1 MSFRPKAIYMFQQE
15 ISQLKL
21 PQLKA
26 GEKRWVG
33 NLQGSSAALL
43 FKEIATQSKQLFIIV
58 ARNNQ
63 HLGQLESELE
73 FYGIKPTIFPDW
85 EILPYDR
92 LSPHQDIVS
101 ERLSILS
108 NMPQQGVLLLSA
120 STLAQRV
127 APTSWILGEHFD
139 IKVGQKFE
147 LEQQKLRL
155 IQAGYHLVD
164 TVYDH
169 GEFAVRGSIMD
180 IYASGQSAPI
190 RIDLFDD
197 EIESLKFFDPET
209 QRTTQTLQQF
219 SVLPAK
225 EFPLKEGRAMFRDR
239 YAESFPQANP
249 KKNPIYQDVLEGI
262 SSPGLEFYFPLFFS
276 KQAMDTQSTLMAY
289 LPKNGIVITDKHLD
303 EGLTHFWKDVVR
315 RYEDRRHNVDHPIL
329 PPEDIF
335 LQPNQVL
342 EQLNQFARI
351 IASAEEFV
359 EKTGVINFNTET
371 PPRLPVDPKQEKP
384 FSAVKKYIDAANH
397 PVLLVAESAGRRE
410 TLKDALRPALGDIPN
425 VENYAQFRSSLHA
438 IAITSAP
445 LDRGLVIPDQL
456 TVISENQLYEHR
468 VVQRRRKRQQ
478 EVSEEFLIRSLTELS
493 IGAPVVHIDYGV
505 GRYAGL
511 VTLSIDDQEHEFL
524 QLDYAD
530 AAKVYVPVT
539 NLHLISRYSG
549 GDPDLAP
556 LHKLGT
562 DAWNKAKRKA
572 LEQIHDVA
580 AELLHIQ
587 ARRHAKPGFS
597 FELEQSPYMQF
608 SSGFAYEETLD
619 QANAIEAT
627 LHDMQ
632 LAKPMDRLVCG
643 DVGFGKTE
651 VAMRA
656 AFLAVQNNKQVAV
669 LVPTTLLAQ
678 QHYESFRDRFADWP
692 IRIEVLSR
700 FGSSKSHSKTIEDL
714 AEGKVDIV
722 IGTHK
727 ILQESIQF
735 KNLGLM
741 IVDEE
746 HRFGVR
752 DKERIKAMRADVDM
766 LTLTA
771 TPIPRTLNMAFSGMR
786 DLSIIATPPARRLAV
801 KTFVQ
806 EQTNESIK
814 EAILRELLR
823 GGQVYFL
830 HNEVDS
836 IERAAENIREL
847 VPEARVAV
855 AHGQMREREL
865 EQVMQQFY
873 HKEYN
878 VLVCSTII
886 ETGID
891 VPNANTILIERA
903 DKLGLAQLHQLRGRV
918 GRSHHQAY
926 AYLLVPSLKGLK
938 GDAEKRLDAI
948 QRASNLGAGFMLAT
962 EDLEIR
968 GAGELLGEQQ
978 SGSMQAIGYSLYME
992 MLEKATKAIQKGKTP
1007 NFDAPLSLIAEI
1019 NLHMP
1024 ALIPDE
1030 YLGDVHQRL
1039 LFYKRISNTDT
1050 QEKLD
1055 NIRMELID
1063 RFGVP
1068 PQPVKQL
1075 FAVHQI
1081 RLKAEQLGITKVDI
1095 SSHGGHIEFSPD
1107 TPVQA
1112 ISIIQMMQK
1121 HPTFFRM
1128 DGGQR
1133 LKVMVMLEDYQK
1145 RIQFIVDLLDNLLKE
1160 IR

>member
-1 MSFRPKAIYMFQQE
+1 MFQQE
-15 ISQLKL
+15 ISQLNL

-26 GEKRWVG
+26 GEKRWLG
-33 NLQGSSAALL
+33 NLQGSSTALL
-43 FKEIATQSKQLFIIV
+43 LKEIVQQQSRLFIVI

-73 FYGIKPTIFPDW
+73 FYGVKPTIFPDW

-101 ERLSILS
+101 ERLAILS
-108 NMPQQGVLLLSA
+108 NMPKTGVLLLSA

-139 IKVGQKFE
+139 IHVGQKFD
-147 LEQQKLRL
+147 LEQQKKKL

-164 TVYDH
+164 TVYDP

-180 IYASGQSAPI
+180 IYASGQEAPI

-197 EIESLKFFDPET
+197 EIESLKFFDAET
-209 QRTTQTLQQF
+209 QRTTQSLQQF
-219 SVLPAK
+219 TVLPAQ
-225 EFPLKEGRAMFRDR
+225 EFPLKEGRATFRDR
-239 YAESFPQANP
+239 YAEFFPTANP
-249 KKNPIYQDVLEGI
+249 KKNPIYQDVMDGI
-262 SSPGLEFYFPLFFS
+262 VSPGIEFYLPLFFS
-276 KQAMDTQSTLMAY
+276 AEAMQGQSSLISY
-289 LPKNGIVITDKHLD
+289 LPKNGIVITDKAL
-303 EGLTHFWKDVVR
+303 EESLSQFWQDVVR
-315 RYEDRRHNVDHPIL
+315 RYEDRRHNVDQPIM
-329 PPEDIF
+329 PPESLF
-335 LQPNQVL
+335 FQTNQVL

-351 IASAEEFV
+351 IAAQTPFDQ
-359 EKTGVINFNTET
+359 KAGVLNLDTQL
-371 PPRLPVDPKQEKP
+371 PPRLPVDPKREKP
-384 FSAVKKYIDAANH
+384 FHEVKKYIDQANH

-410 TLKDALRPALGDIPN
+410 SLKDALRPSLGDIPT
-425 VENYAQFRSSLHA
+425 VENFDSFIKSLYA
-438 IAITSAP
+438 IAITNAP
-445 LDRGLVIPDQL
+445 LERGLVL
-456 TVISENQLYEHR
+456 TDRISVISENQLYEHR

-478 EVSEEFLIRSLTELS
+478 EVSEEFLIRSLTELTM
-493 IGAPVVHIDYGV
+493 GAPVVHIDYGV

-511 VTLSIDDQEHEFL
+511 VTLSIDDQDHEFL

-587 ARRHAKPGFS
+587 ARRSSKPGIS
-597 FELEQSPYMQF
+597 FEVDQSLYMQF
-608 SSGFAYEETLD
+608 ASGFAYEETLD

-632 LAKPMDRLVCG
+632 QAKPMDRLVCG

-656 AFLAVQNNKQVAV
+656 AFVAVQNNRQVAI

-678 QHYESFRDRFADWP
+678 QHYDSFKDRFADWP
-692 IRIEVLSR
+692 VRIEVLSR
-700 FGSSKSHSKTIEDL
+700 FGSSKAHTKTIDDL
-714 AEGKVDIV
+714 IEGKVDIV

-727 ILQESIQF
+727 ILQENVQF

-806 EQTNESIK
+806 EHTDDTIK

-830 HNEVDS
+830 HNEVDT
-836 IERAAENIREL
+836 IDRAAEHIRKL
-847 VPEARVAV
+847 VPEARVIV

-926 AYLLVPSLKGLK
+926 AYLMVPSLKALK

-948 QRASNLGAGFMLAT
+948 QRASTLGAGFMLAT

-1007 NFDAPLSLIAEI
+1007 NFDAPLSLTAEI
-1019 NLHMP
+1019 TLHMP

-1063 RFGVP
+1063 RFGIP

-1081 RLKAEQLGITKVDI
+1081 RLKAEQLGITKIDI
-1095 SSHGGHIEFSPD
+1095 SSQGGHIEFAPD

-1112 ISIIQMMQK
+1112 MTIIQMMQK
-1121 HPTFFRM
+1121 HPTYFRM

-1145 RIQFIVDLLDNLLKE
+1145 RIQFIQDLLDSLLKE
-1160 IR
+1160 LH

>member
-1 MSFRPKAIYMFQQE
+1 MFQQE
-15 ISQLKL
+15 ISQLHL
-21 PQLKA
+21 QQLKA

-43 FKEIATQSKQLFIIV
+43 FKEIATQSKQLFILV
-58 ARNNQ
+58 AKNNQ

-108 NMPQQGVLLLSA
+108 NMPKQGVLLLSA

-127 APTSWILGEHFD
+127 APASWILGEHFD
-139 IKVGQKFE
+139 IQVGQKFE

-225 EFPLKEGRAMFRDR
+225 EFPLKEGRATFRER
-239 YAESFPQANP
+239 YAEKFPTANP
-249 KKNPIYQDVLEGI
+249 KKNPIYQDALEGI
-262 SSPGLEFYFPLFFS
+262 ASPGLEFYFPLFFS
-276 KQAMDTQSTLMAY
+276 KEAMQTQSTLMAY
-289 LPKNGIVITDKHLD
+289 LPKNGIVITDKQLE
-303 EGLTHFWKDVVR
+303 EGLTSFWKDVLH
-315 RYEDRRHNVDHPIL
+315 RYEDRRHNVEQPIL
-329 PPEDIF
+329 SPEDIF

-351 IASAEEFV
+351 IASTETFAE
-359 EKTGVINFNTET
+359 KSGVINFNTEI

-384 FSAVKKYIDAANH
+384 FSAVKKYINAANH

-425 VENYAQFRSSLHA
+425 VENYAQFTSSLHA

-456 TVISENQLYEHR
+456 TIISENQLYEHR

-493 IGAPVVHIDYGV
+493 IGAPVVHIDHGV

-562 DAWNKAKRKA
+562 DAWSKAKRKA

-587 ARRHAKPGFS
+587 ARRQSKPGFS

-608 SSGFAYEETLD
+608 ASGFAYEETLD

-656 AFLAVQNNKQVAV
+656 AFVAVQNNKQVAV

-678 QHYESFRDRFADWP
+678 QHYESFKDRFADWP

-700 FGSSKSHSKTIEDL
+700 FGSGKSHSKTIEDL
-714 AEGKVDIV
+714 ADGKVDIV

-727 ILQESIQF
+727 ILQQNIQF

-801 KTFVQ
+801 KTFLQ
-806 EQTNESIK
+806 EQTSESIK

-830 HNEVDS
+830 HNEVDT
-836 IERAAENIREL
+836 IERTAENIREL

-926 AYLLVPSLKGLK
+926 AYLLVPSIKGLK

-1081 RLKAEQLGITKVDI
+1081 RLKAEQLGITKIDI
-1095 SSHGGHIEFSPD
+1095 SANGGHIEFSPE

-1145 RIQFIVDLLDNLLKE
+1145 RIQFIIDLLDSLLKE
-1160 IR
+1160 IH

>member
-1 MSFRPKAIYMFQQE
+1 MFQQE
-15 ISQLKL
+15 ISQLNL
-21 PQLKA
+21 QQLKA

-33 NLQGSSAALL
+33 SLLGSSAALL
-43 FKEIATQSKQLFIIV
+43 FKEIAVQHSSLLVVV

-63 HLGQLESELE
+63 HVAQLESELE

-101 ERLSILS
+101 ERLAILS
-108 NMPQQGVLLLSA
+108 NMPQKGVLLLSA

-127 APTSWILGEHFD
+127 APYSWVLGEHFD
-139 IKVGQKFE
+139 IHVGQKFD

-155 IQAGYHLVD
+155 VQAGYHLVD

-180 IYASGQSAPI
+180 IFASGQEAPI

-197 EIESLKFFDPET
+197 EIDTLKFFDPET
-209 QRTTQTLQQF
+209 QRTTTTLKSF
-219 SVLPAK
+219 TVLPAK
-225 EFPLKEGRAMFRDR
+225 EFPLKEARSIFRDR
-239 YAESFPQANP
+239 YSELFPTANP

-262 SSPGLEFYFPLFFS
+262 ASPGIEFYLPLFFDKS
-276 KQAMDTQSTLMAY
+276 QMEAQSTLATY
-289 LPKNGIVITDKHLD
+289 FPKNCIVITTNDVD
-303 EGLTHFWKDVVR
+303 TDLTNFWKEVFR
-315 RYEDRRHNVDHPIL
+315 RYEDRRHNADQPIL
-329 PPEDIF
+329 PPEELFIA
-335 LQPNQVL
+335 PNHL
-342 EQLNQFARI
+342 LNALNQFPRMLV
-351 IASAEEFV
+351 SAEAV
-359 EKTGVINFNTET
+359 EEKAGALNFKVE
-371 PPRLPVDPKQEKP
+371 PPPKLAVDPKKEKP
-384 FSAVKKYIDAANH
+384 FAVVKKYIDEANH

-410 TLKDALRPALGDIPN
+410 SLRDGLRASLGDIPG
-425 VENYAQFRSSLHA
+425 VDSFEQFQTSQFA
-438 IAITSAP
+438 IAITNAP
-445 LDRGLVIPDQL
+445 LDRGLLLTDQL
-456 TVISENQLYEHR
+456 SVISENQLYEHR

-493 IGAPVVHIDYGV
+493 IDAPVVHIDHGV

-511 VTLSIDDQEHEFL
+511 VTLAIEGQDYEFL
-524 QLDYAD
+524 QLNYAEG
-530 AAKVYVPVT
+530 AKVYVPVT

-556 LHKLGT
+556 LHKIGS
-562 DAWNKAKRKA
+562 DAWSKAKRKA

-587 ARRHAKPGFS
+587 ARRQSKPGFG
-597 FELEQSPYMQF
+597 FELDQSLYMQF
-608 SSGFAYEETLD
+608 ASGFAYEETLD

-632 LAKPMDRLVCG
+632 QARPMDRLVCG

-656 AFLAVQNNKQVAV
+656 AFVAVQNGKQVAV

-678 QHYESFRDRFADWP
+678 QHYESFKDRFADWP
-692 IRIEVLSR
+692 VRIEVLSR
-700 FGSSKSHSKTIEDL
+700 FGSNKTHTKNIEDL
-714 AEGKVDIV
+714 IAGKVDIV
-722 IGTHK
+722 VGTHK
-727 ILQESIQF
+727 LLQENVQF
-735 KNLGLM
+735 KDLGLM
-741 IVDEE
+741 VVDEE

-752 DKERIKAMRADVDM
+752 DKERIKALRADVDM

-806 EQTNESIK
+806 EHTEASIK

-830 HNEVDS
+830 HNEVDT
-836 IERAAENIREL
+836 IERAAENLRVL

-873 HKEYN
+873 HKEFN

-926 AYLLVPSLKGLK
+926 AYLLVPSLKHLK

-948 QRASNLGAGFMLAT
+948 QRASTLGAGFMLAT

-992 MLEKATKAIQKGKTP
+992 MLEKATKAIQQGKTP
-1007 NFDAPLSLIAEI
+1007 NFDAPLSLTAEI
-1019 NLHMP
+1019 NLHIP

-1039 LFYKRISNTDT
+1039 LFYKRISNTAT

-1068 PQPVKQL
+1068 PQSVKHL
-1075 FAVHQI
+1075 FSVHQI
-1081 RLKAEQLGITKVDI
+1081 RLKAEHLGITKIDI
-1095 SSHGGHIEFSPD
+1095 NTQGGNIEFSPD

-1112 ISIIQMMQK
+1112 ISIIQLMQK
-1121 HPTFFRM
+1121 HPTYYRM
-1128 DGGQR
+1128 EGGQR
-1133 LKVMVMLEDYQK
+1133 LKVMVQLEEHEK
-1145 RIQFIVDLLDNLLKE
+1145 RIQFINDLLAKLLTE
-1160 IR
+1160 IHV

>member
-1 MSFRPKAIYMFQQE
+1 MFQQE
-15 ISQLKL
+15 ISQLNL
-21 PQLKA
+21 QQFKA

-43 FKEIATQSKQLFIIV
+43 FKEIATQSKQLFIVV

-108 NMPQQGVLLLSA
+108 NMPKQGVLLVSA
-120 STLAQRV
+120 STLVQRV
-127 APTSWILGEHFD
+127 APTSWLLGEHFD
-139 IKVGQKFE
+139 IQVGQKFE

-155 IQAGYHLVD
+155 VQAGYHLVD

-169 GEFAVRGSIMD
+169 GEFAMRGSIMD

-209 QRTTQTLQQF
+209 QRTTQNLPQF

-225 EFPLKEGRAMFRDR
+225 EFPLKEGRATFRDR
-239 YAESFPQANP
+239 YAESFPHANP
-249 KKNPIYQDVLEGI
+249 KKNPLYQDVLEGI
-262 SSPGLEFYFPLFFS
+262 ASPGLEFYFPLFFS
-276 KQAMDTQSTLMAY
+276 KEAMQTQSTLMAY

-303 EGLTHFWKDVVR
+303 EGLSNFWNDVLR

-329 PPEDIF
+329 PPEDLF
-335 LQPNQVL
+335 LMPNQVL
-342 EQLNQFARI
+342 EQLNHFARI
-351 IASAEEFV
+351 IASSEEFV
-359 EKTGVINFNTET
+359 EKAGVINLNTEA
-371 PPRLPVDPKQEKP
+371 PPRLPVEPKQEKP
-384 FSAVKKYIDAANH
+384 FSAVKKYIEAANH

-425 VENYAQFRSSLHA
+425 IENFAEFRKSLYV

-445 LDRGLVIPDQL
+445 LDRGLVIPGHL
-456 TVISENQLYEHR
+456 SVISETQLYEHR

-511 VTLSIDDQEHEFL
+511 ITLNIDDQEHEFL

-587 ARRHAKPGFS
+587 ARRQSKPGFS

-608 SSGFAYEETLD
+608 ASGFAYEETLD

-632 LAKPMDRLVCG
+632 MAKPMDRLVCG

-656 AFLAVQNNKQVAV
+656 AFVAVQNNKQVAV

-678 QHYESFRDRFADWP
+678 QHYESFKDRFADWP
-692 IRIEVLSR
+692 VRIEVLSR
-700 FGSSKSHSKTIEDL
+700 FGSSKSHTKTIEDL

-727 ILQESIQF
+727 ILQENVQF

-806 EQTNESIK
+806 EQTGESIK

-830 HNEVDS
+830 HNEVDT
-836 IERAAENIREL
+836 IERTAENIREL

-926 AYLLVPSLKGLK
+926 AYLLVPSIKGLK

-1081 RLKAEQLGITKVDI
+1081 RLKAEQLGITKIDI
-1095 SSHGGHIEFSPD
+1095 GSHGGHIEFSPE

-1133 LKVMVMLEDYQK
+1133 LKIMVMLEDYQK
-1145 RIQFIVDLLDNLLKE
+1145 RIQFIVDLMDSLLKD
-1160 IR
+1160 IH

>member
-1 MSFRPKAIYMFQQE
+1 MFQQE
-15 ISQLKL
+15 IAQLNLSK
-21 PQLKA
+21 LKA
-26 GEKRWVG
+26 GDKRWIG
-33 NLQGSSAALL
+33 QLQGSAAALL
-43 FKEIATQSKQLFIIV
+43 FKEISKQHQQLFILV
-58 ARNNQ
+58 ARNSQ
-63 HLGQLESELE
+63 HLAQLESELE
-73 FYGIKPTIFPDW
+73 FYGLKPTIFPDW

-101 ERLSILS
+101 ERLAILS
-108 NMPQQGVLLLSA
+108 NMPQQGVLLVSA

-127 APTSWILGEHFD
+127 APTSWVLGEHFD
-139 IKVGQKFE
+139 IQVGQKFDIE
-147 LEQQKLRL
+147 KQKLRL
-155 IQAGYHLVD
+155 IQAGYHLDD

-180 IYASGQSAPI
+180 IFASGQNSPI

-209 QRTTQTLQQF
+209 QRTTQNLEKF

-225 EFPLKEGRAMFRDR
+225 EFPLKEARSLFRDR
-239 YAESFPQANP
+239 YAESFPTANP

-262 SSPGLEFYFPLFFS
+262 ASPGIEFYLPLFFDKS
-276 KQAMDTQSTLMAY
+276 LMQGQSTLMAY
-289 LPKNGIVITDKHLD
+289 LPQNGIVITDNGLD
-303 EGLTHFWKDVVR
+303 DGISSFWKEVLR

-329 PPEDIF
+329 PPEELF
-335 LQPNQVL
+335 LSPNVVL
-342 EQLNQFARI
+342 EQLNKFARV
-351 IASAEEFV
+351 IASTEAVEERA
-359 EKTGVINFNTET
+359 GAINLDTEA
-371 PPRLPVDPKQEKP
+371 PPRLAVDPKQEKP
-384 FSAVKKYIDAANH
+384 FAAVKQYLDAVNH

-410 TLKDALRPALGDIPN
+410 TLKDALRPFLGDIPS
-425 VENYAQFRSSLHA
+425 VESFADFQQSLQA

-445 LDRGLVIPDQL
+445 LDRGLVVRGQL
-456 TVISENQLYEHR
+456 SVISENQLYEHR

-478 EVSEEFLIRSLTELS
+478 EVSEEFLIKSLTELS

-587 ARRHAKPGFS
+587 ARRQSKPGIS
-597 FELEQSPYMQF
+597 FELDQSLYMQF
-608 SSGFAYEETLD
+608 ASGFAYEETLD

-678 QHYESFRDRFADWP
+678 QHYESFKDRFADWP

-700 FGSSKSHSKTIEDL
+700 FGSSKTHLKIIEDL

-722 IGTHK
+722 VGTHK
-727 ILQESIQF
+727 ILQENVQF

-806 EQTNESIK
+806 EHTSESVK

-830 HNEVDS
+830 HNEVET
-836 IERAAENIREL
+836 IERAAESIREL

-926 AYLLVPSLKGLK
+926 AYLLVPSIKGLK

-948 QRASNLGAGFMLAT
+948 QRAATLGAGFMLAT

-1007 NFDAPLSLIAEI
+1007 NFDAPLSLTAEI

-1024 ALIPDE
+1024 ALIPDD

-1039 LFYKRISNTDT
+1039 LFYKRISNTDQ

-1063 RFGVP
+1063 RFGIP

-1075 FAVHQI
+1075 FAVHQL
-1081 RLKAEQLGITKVDI
+1081 RLKAEHLGITKIDI
-1095 SSHGGHIEFSPD
+1095 NTNGGYIEFSQD

-1112 ISIIQMMQK
+1112 MTIISMMQK

-1128 DGGQR
+1128 EGGQR
-1133 LKVMVMLEDYQK
+1133 LKVMVMLEDFQK
-1145 RIQFIVDLLDNLLKE
+1145 RIQFINELLESLLKE
-1160 IR
+1160 LN

>member
-1 MSFRPKAIYMFQQE
+1 M
-15 ISQLKL
+15 
-21 PQLKA
+21 
-26 GEKRWVG
+26 
-33 NLQGSSAALL
+33 
-43 FKEIATQSKQLFIIV
+43 
-58 ARNNQ
+58 
-63 HLGQLESELE
+63 
-73 FYGIKPTIFPDW
+73 
-85 EILPYDR
+85 
-92 LSPHQDIVS
+92 
-101 ERLSILS
+101 
-108 NMPQQGVLLLSA
+108 
-120 STLAQRV
+120 
-127 APTSWILGEHFD
+127 
-139 IKVGQKFE
+139 
-147 LEQQKLRL
+147 
-155 IQAGYHLVD
+155 
-164 TVYDH
+164 
-169 GEFAVRGSIMD
+169 
-180 IYASGQSAPI
+180 
-190 RIDLFDD
+190 
-197 EIESLKFFDPET
+197 
-209 QRTTQTLQQF
+209 
-219 SVLPAK
+219 
-225 EFPLKEGRAMFRDR
+225 
-239 YAESFPQANP
+239 
-249 KKNPIYQDVLEGI
+249 
-262 SSPGLEFYFPLFFS
+262 
-276 KQAMDTQSTLMAY
+276 
-289 LPKNGIVITDKHLD
+289 
-303 EGLTHFWKDVVR
+303 R
-315 RYEDRRHNVDHPIL
+315 RYEDRRHNIDQPIL
-329 PPEDIF
+329 APEELFIS
-335 LQPNQVL
+335 PNNL
-342 EQLNQFARI
+342 LSALNQFPRMLV
-351 IASAEEFV
+351 SAETIE
-359 EKTGVINFNTET
+359 EKAGALNLKTEQ
-371 PPRLPVDPKQEKP
+371 PPKLPVDPKKEKP
-384 FSAVKKYIDAANH
+384 FAAVKKYIDEANH

-410 TLKDALRPALGDIPN
+410 SLKDALRSSLGEIPN
-425 VENYAQFRSSLHA
+425 VENFEQFKTSQFA
-438 IAITSAP
+438 IAITNAP
-445 LDRGLVIPDQL
+445 LDRGLLITDQL

-493 IGAPVVHIDYGV
+493 IGAPVVHIDHGV

-511 VTLSIDDQEHEFL
+511 ITLAIEGQDYEFL
-524 QLDYAD
+524 QLDYAED
-530 AAKVYVPVT
+530 AKVYVPVT

-556 LHKLGT
+556 LHKIGT
-562 DAWNKAKRKA
+562 DAWSKAKRKA

-587 ARRHAKPGFS
+587 ARRQSKPGFA
-597 FELEQSPYMQF
+597 FELDQSLYMQF
-608 SSGFAYEETLD
+608 ASGFAYEETLD

-627 LHDMQ
+627 LYDMQ
-632 LAKPMDRLVCG
+632 QAKPMDRLVCG

-656 AFLAVQNNKQVAV
+656 AFVAVQNGKQVAV

-678 QHYESFRDRFADWP
+678 QHYESFKDRFADWP
-692 IRIEVLSR
+692 VRIEVLSR
-700 FGSSKSHSKTIEDL
+700 FGSNKTHLKNIEDL
-714 AEGKVDIV
+714 ADGKVDIV
-722 IGTHK
+722 VGTHK
-727 ILQESIQF
+727 LLQENVQF
-735 KNLGLM
+735 KDLGLM
-741 IVDEE
+741 VVDEE

-752 DKERIKAMRADVDM
+752 DKERIKALRADVDM

-806 EQTNESIK
+806 EHTDASIK

-830 HNEVDS
+830 HNEVDT
-836 IERAAENIREL
+836 IERAAENIRML

-926 AYLLVPSLKGLK
+926 AYLLVPSIKHLK

-948 QRASNLGAGFMLAT
+948 QRASTLGAGFMLAT

-992 MLEKATKAIQKGKTP
+992 MLEKATKAIQQGKTP
-1007 NFDAPLSLIAEI
+1007 NFDAPLSLTAEI
-1019 NLHMP
+1019 NLHIP
-1024 ALIPDE
+1024 ALIPDD

-1068 PQPVKQL
+1068 PQSVKHL
-1075 FAVHQI
+1075 FSVHQI
-1081 RLKAEQLGITKVDI
+1081 RLKAEHLGITKIDI
-1095 SSHGGHIEFSPD
+1095 NTQGGNIEFSPD

-1112 ISIIQMMQK
+1112 ISIIQLMQK
-1121 HPTFFRM
+1121 NPTYYRM
-1128 DGGQR
+1128 EGGQR
-1133 LKVMVMLEDYQK
+1133 LKVMVQLEDYEK
-1145 RIQFIVDLLDNLLKE
+1145 RIQFINDLLQKLMSELHA
-1160 IR
+1160 

>member
-1 MSFRPKAIYMFQQE
+1 MFQQE
-15 ISQLKL
+15 ISQLNL

-26 GEKRWVG
+26 GEKRWLG
-33 NLQGSSAALL
+33 NLQGSSTALL
-43 FKEIATQSKQLFIIV
+43 LKEIVQQQSRLFIVI

-73 FYGIKPTIFPDW
+73 FYGVKPTIFPDW

-101 ERLSILS
+101 ERLAILS
-108 NMPQQGVLLLSA
+108 NMPKTGVLLLSA

-139 IKVGQKFE
+139 IHVGQKFD
-147 LEQQKLRL
+147 LEQQKKKL

-164 TVYDH
+164 TVYDP

-180 IYASGQSAPI
+180 IYASGQEAPI

-197 EIESLKFFDPET
+197 EIESLKFFDAET
-209 QRTTQTLQQF
+209 QRTTQSLQQF
-219 SVLPAK
+219 TVLPAQ
-225 EFPLKEGRAMFRDR
+225 EFPLKEGRATFRDR
-239 YAESFPQANP
+239 YAEFFPTANP
-249 KKNPIYQDVLEGI
+249 KKNPIYQDVMDGI
-262 SSPGLEFYFPLFFS
+262 VSPGIEFYLPLFFS
-276 KQAMDTQSTLMAY
+276 AEAMQGQSSLISY
-289 LPKNGIVITDKHLD
+289 LPKNGIVITDKALD
-303 EGLTHFWKDVVR
+303 ESLSQFWQDVVR
-315 RYEDRRHNVDHPIL
+315 RYEDRRHNVDQPIM
-329 PPEDIF
+329 PPESLF
-335 LQPNQVL
+335 FQTNQVL

-351 IASAEEFV
+351 IAAQTSFDQKA
-359 EKTGVINFNTET
+359 GVLNLDTQL
-371 PPRLPVDPKQEKP
+371 PPRLPVDPKREKP
-384 FSAVKKYIDAANH
+384 FHEIKKYIDQANH

-410 TLKDALRPALGDIPN
+410 SLKDALRPSLGDIPT
-425 VENYAQFRSSLHA
+425 VENFDSFIQSLYA
-438 IAITSAP
+438 IAITNAP
-445 LDRGLVIPDQL
+445 LERGLVLIDRVS
-456 TVISENQLYEHR
+456 VISENQLYEHR

-478 EVSEEFLIRSLTELS
+478 EVSEEFLIRSLTELTM
-493 IGAPVVHIDYGV
+493 GAPVVHIDYGV

-511 VTLSIDDQEHEFL
+511 VTLSIDDQDHEFL

-587 ARRHAKPGFS
+587 ARRSSKPGIS
-597 FELEQSPYMQF
+597 FEIDQSLYMQF
-608 SSGFAYEETLD
+608 ASGFAYEETLD

-632 LAKPMDRLVCG
+632 QAKPMDRLVCG

-656 AFLAVQNNKQVAV
+656 AFVAVQNNRQVAI

-678 QHYESFRDRFADWP
+678 QHYDSFKDRFADWP
-692 IRIEVLSR
+692 VRIEVLSR
-700 FGSSKSHSKTIEDL
+700 FGSSKAHTKTIDDL
-714 AEGKVDIV
+714 IEGKVDIV

-727 ILQESIQF
+727 ILQENVQF

-806 EQTNESIK
+806 EHTDDTIK

-830 HNEVDS
+830 HNEVDT
-836 IERAAENIREL
+836 IDRAAEHIRKL
-847 VPEARVAV
+847 VPEARVIV

-926 AYLLVPSLKGLK
+926 AYLMVPSLKALK

-948 QRASNLGAGFMLAT
+948 QRASTLGAGFMLAT

-1007 NFDAPLSLIAEI
+1007 NFDAPLSLTAEI
-1019 NLHMP
+1019 TLHMP

-1063 RFGVP
+1063 RFGIP

-1081 RLKAEQLGITKVDI
+1081 RLKAEQLGITKIDI
-1095 SSHGGHIEFSPD
+1095 SSQGGHIEFAPD

-1112 ISIIQMMQK
+1112 MTIIQMMQK
-1121 HPTFFRM
+1121 HPTYFRM

-1145 RIQFIVDLLDNLLKE
+1145 RIQFIQDLLDSLLKE
-1160 IR
+1160 LH

>member
-15 ISQLKL
+15 ISQLHL
-21 PQLKA
+21 QQLKA

-43 FKEIATQSKQLFIIV
+43 FKEIATQSKQLFILV

-108 NMPQQGVLLLSA
+108 NMPKQGVLLLSA

-127 APTSWILGEHFD
+127 APASWVLGEHFD
-139 IKVGQKFE
+139 IQVGQKFE

-225 EFPLKEGRAMFRDR
+225 EFPLKEGRATFRDR
-239 YAESFPQANP
+239 YAEKFPTTNP
-249 KKNPIYQDVLEGI
+249 KKNPIYQDALEGI
-262 SSPGLEFYFPLFFS
+262 ASPGLEFYFPLFFS
-276 KQAMDTQSTLMAY
+276 KEAMQTQSTLMAY
-289 LPKNGIVITDKHLD
+289 LPKNGIVITDKHLE
-303 EGLTHFWKDVVR
+303 EGLTSFWKDVLH
-315 RYEDRRHNVDHPIL
+315 RYEDRRHNVEQPIL

-351 IASAEEFV
+351 IASTETFAE
-359 EKTGVINFNTET
+359 KSGVINFNMET

-425 VENYAQFRSSLHA
+425 VENYAQFTSSLHA

-456 TVISENQLYEHR
+456 TIISENQLYEHR

-493 IGAPVVHIDYGV
+493 IGAPVVHIDHGV

-562 DAWNKAKRKA
+562 DAWSKAKRKA

-587 ARRHAKPGFS
+587 ARRHSKPGFS

-608 SSGFAYEETLD
+608 ASGFAYEETLD

-656 AFLAVQNNKQVAV
+656 AFVAVQNNKQVAV

-678 QHYESFRDRFADWP
+678 QHYESFKDRFADWP

-714 AEGKVDIV
+714 ADGKVDIV

-727 ILQESIQF
+727 ILQQNIQF

-806 EQTNESIK
+806 EQTSESIK

-830 HNEVDS
+830 HNEVDT
-836 IERAAENIREL
+836 IERTAENIREL

-926 AYLLVPSLKGLK
+926 AYLLVPSIKGLK

-1081 RLKAEQLGITKVDI
+1081 RLKAEQLGITKIDI
-1095 SSHGGHIEFSPD
+1095 SANGGHIEFSPE

-1145 RIQFIVDLLDNLLKE
+1145 RIQFIIDLLDSLLKE
-1160 IR
+1160 IH

>member
-1 MSFRPKAIYMFQQE
+1 M
-15 ISQLKL
+15 
-21 PQLKA
+21 
-26 GEKRWVG
+26 
-33 NLQGSSAALL
+33 
-43 FKEIATQSKQLFIIV
+43 QS
-58 ARNNQ
+58 
-63 HLGQLESELE
+63 
-73 FYGIKPTIFPDW
+73 
-85 EILPYDR
+85 
-92 LSPHQDIVS
+92 
-101 ERLSILS
+101 
-108 NMPQQGVLLLSA
+108 
-120 STLAQRV
+120 
-127 APTSWILGEHFD
+127 
-139 IKVGQKFE
+139 
-147 LEQQKLRL
+147 
-155 IQAGYHLVD
+155 
-164 TVYDH
+164 
-169 GEFAVRGSIMD
+169 
-180 IYASGQSAPI
+180 
-190 RIDLFDD
+190 
-197 EIESLKFFDPET
+197 
-209 QRTTQTLQQF
+209 
-219 SVLPAK
+219 
-225 EFPLKEGRAMFRDR
+225 
-239 YAESFPQANP
+239 
-249 KKNPIYQDVLEGI
+249 
-262 SSPGLEFYFPLFFS
+262 
-276 KQAMDTQSTLMAY
+276 QSTLTMY
-289 LPKNGIVITDKHLD
+289 FPKNCIVITNNDID
-303 EGLTHFWKDVVR
+303 TDLTSFWKEVFR
-315 RYEDRRHNVDHPIL
+315 RYEDRRHNADQPIL
-329 PPEDIF
+329 PPDELFIA
-335 LQPNQVL
+335 PNNL
-342 EQLNQFARI
+342 LSALNQFPRMLV
-351 IASAEEFV
+351 SAEAV
-359 EKTGVINFNTET
+359 EEKAGALNLKVEQ
-371 PPRLPVDPKQEKP
+371 PPKLPVDPKKEKP
-384 FSAVKKYIDAANH
+384 FAVVKKYIDEANH

-410 TLKDALRPALGDIPN
+410 SLRDGLRASLGDIPS
-425 VENYAQFRSSLHA
+425 VDSFEQFQKSQFA
-438 IAITSAP
+438 IAITNAP
-445 LDRGLVIPDQL
+445 LDRGLLL
-456 TVISENQLYEHR
+456 TDELSVISENQLYEHR

-493 IGAPVVHIDYGV
+493 IGAPVVHIDHGV

-511 VTLSIDDQEHEFL
+511 ITLAIEGQDYEFL
-524 QLDYAD
+524 QLDYAED
-530 AAKVYVPVT
+530 AKVYVPVT

-556 LHKLGT
+556 LHKIGT
-562 DAWNKAKRKA
+562 DAWSKAKRKA

-587 ARRHAKPGFS
+587 ARRQSKPGFG
-597 FELEQSPYMQF
+597 FEVDQSLYMQF
-608 SSGFAYEETLD
+608 ASGFAYEETLD

-627 LHDMQ
+627 LYDMQ
-632 LAKPMDRLVCG
+632 QAKPMDRLVCG

-656 AFLAVQNNKQVAV
+656 AFVAVQNGKQVAV

-678 QHYESFRDRFADWP
+678 QHYESFKDRFADWP
-692 IRIEVLSR
+692 VRIEVLSR
-700 FGSSKSHSKTIEDL
+700 FGSNKTHTKNIEDL

-722 IGTHK
+722 VGTHK
-727 ILQESIQF
+727 LLQENVQF
-735 KNLGLM
+735 KDLGLM
-741 IVDEE
+741 VVDEE

-752 DKERIKAMRADVDM
+752 DKERIKALRADVDM

-806 EQTNESIK
+806 EHTEASIK

-830 HNEVDS
+830 HNEVDT
-836 IERAAENIREL
+836 IERAAENIRVL

-926 AYLLVPSLKGLK
+926 AYLLVPSIKHLK

-948 QRASNLGAGFMLAT
+948 QRASTLGAGFMLAT

-992 MLEKATKAIQKGKTP
+992 MLEKATKAIQQGKTP
-1007 NFDAPLSLIAEI
+1007 NFDAPLSLTAEI
-1019 NLHMP
+1019 NLHIP

-1068 PQPVKQL
+1068 PQSVKHL
-1075 FAVHQI
+1075 FSVHQI
-1081 RLKAEQLGITKVDI
+1081 RLKAEQLGITKIDI
-1095 SSHGGHIEFSPD
+1095 NTQGGNIEFSPD

-1112 ISIIQMMQK
+1112 ISIIQLMQK
-1121 HPTFFRM
+1121 HPTYYRM
-1128 DGGQR
+1128 EGGQR
-1133 LKVMVMLEDYQK
+1133 LKVMVQLEEQEK
-1145 RIQFIVDLLDNLLKE
+1145 RIQFINDLLAKLLNE
-1160 IR
+1160 LHA

>member
-1 MSFRPKAIYMFQQE
+1 MFQQQ
-15 ISQLKL
+15 ISQLNL
-21 PQLKA
+21 QQLKA

-43 FKEIATQSKQLFIIV
+43 FKEIATQNKQLFIIV
-58 ARNNQ
+58 AKNNQ

-108 NMPQQGVLLLSA
+108 NMPKQGVLLLSA
-120 STLAQRV
+120 STLVQRV
-127 APTSWILGEHFD
+127 APTSWVLGEHFD

-147 LEQQKLRL
+147 LEQQKMRL

-180 IYASGQSAPI
+180 IYASGQNSPI

-209 QRTTQTLQQF
+209 QRTTQNLQQF

-225 EFPLKEGRAMFRDR
+225 EFPLKEGRSTFRDR
-239 YAESFPQANP
+239 YAESFPNANP
-249 KKNPIYQDVLEGI
+249 KKNPVYQDVLEGI
-262 SSPGLEFYFPLFFS
+262 ASPGLEFYFPLFFS
-276 KQAMDTQSTLMAY
+276 KEAMQTQSTLMAY
-289 LPKNGIVITDKHLD
+289 LPRNGIVITDKHLD
-303 EGLTHFWKDVVR
+303 EGLTSFWKDVVR
-315 RYEDRRHNVDHPIL
+315 RYEDRRHNIDHPIL
-329 PPEDIF
+329 PPEEIF

-342 EQLNQFARI
+342 EQLNHFARI
-351 IASAEEFV
+351 IASNEEFI
-359 EKTGVINFNTET
+359 EKTGVLNLNTEI

-410 TLKDALRPALGDIPN
+410 TLKDALRPALGDIPS
-425 VENYAQFRSSLHA
+425 VENFAEFRKSLHA

-445 LDRGLVIPDQL
+445 LDRGLVIPDHL

-511 VTLSIDDQEHEFL
+511 VTLSIDDQDHEFL

-587 ARRHAKPGFS
+587 ARRQAKPGFS

-608 SSGFAYEETLD
+608 ASGFAYEETLD

-678 QHYESFRDRFADWP
+678 QHYESFKDRFADWP
-692 IRIEVLSR
+692 IRIEVMSR
-700 FGSSKSHSKTIEDL
+700 FGSNKTHVKTTEDL
-714 AEGKVDIV
+714 ANGKVDIV

-806 EQTNESIK
+806 EHTSDSIK

-836 IERAAENIREL
+836 IERAAASIREL

-926 AYLLVPSLKGLK
+926 AYLLVPSIKGLK

-978 SGSMQAIGYSLYME
+978 SGSMHAIGYSLYME

-1007 NFDAPLSLIAEI
+1007 NFDAPLSLTAEI

-1024 ALIPDE
+1024 ALIPDD

-1039 LFYKRISNTDT
+1039 MFYKRISNTDS

-1075 FAVHQI
+1075 FAVHQL

-1112 ISIIQMMQK
+1112 MSIIQMMQK

-1133 LKVMVMLEDYQK
+1133 LKIMVMLEDYQK
-1145 RIQFIVDLLDNLLKE
+1145 RIQFISDLLASLLKE
-1160 IR
+1160 IH

>member
-1 MSFRPKAIYMFQQE
+1 MFQQE
-15 ISQLKL
+15 ISQLNL
-21 PQLKA
+21 QQLKA

-33 NLQGSSAALL
+33 SLLGSSAALL
-43 FKEIATQSKQLFIIV
+43 FKEIAVQHSSLLVVV

-63 HLGQLESELE
+63 HVAQLESELE

-101 ERLSILS
+101 ERLAILS
-108 NMPQQGVLLLSA
+108 NMPQKGVLLISA

-127 APTSWILGEHFD
+127 APYSWVLGEHFD
-139 IKVGQKFE
+139 IRVGQKFD

-155 IQAGYHLVD
+155 VQAGYHLVD

-180 IYASGQSAPI
+180 IFASGQDAPI

-197 EIESLKFFDPET
+197 EIDTLKFFDPET
-209 QRTTQTLQQF
+209 QRTTTTLKSF
-219 SVLPAK
+219 TVLPAK
-225 EFPLKEGRAMFRDR
+225 EFPLKEARSIFRDR
-239 YAESFPQANP
+239 YSELFPTANP
-249 KKNPIYQDVLEGI
+249 KKNPIYQDVLDGI
-262 SSPGLEFYFPLFFS
+262 ASPGIEFYLPLFFDKTHMQS
-276 KQAMDTQSTLMAY
+276 QSTLTTY
-289 LPKNGIVITDKHLD
+289 FPKNCIVITNNDID
-303 EGLTHFWKDVVR
+303 IDLTSFWKEVFR
-315 RYEDRRHNVDHPIL
+315 RYEDRRHNADQPIL
-329 PPEDIF
+329 PPDELFIA
-335 LQPNQVL
+335 PNNL
-342 EQLNQFARI
+342 LSALNQFPRMLV
-351 IASAEEFV
+351 SAEAV
-359 EKTGVINFNTET
+359 EEKAGALNLKVEQ
-371 PPRLPVDPKQEKP
+371 PPKLPVDPKKDKP
-384 FSAVKKYIDAANH
+384 FAIVKKYIDEANH

-410 TLKDALRPALGDIPN
+410 SLRDGLRASLGDIPS
-425 VENYAQFRSSLHA
+425 VDSFEQFQKSQFA
-438 IAITSAP
+438 IAITNAP
-445 LDRGLVIPDQL
+445 LDRGLLL
-456 TVISENQLYEHR
+456 TDELSVISENQLYEHR

-493 IGAPVVHIDYGV
+493 IGAPVVHIDHGV

-511 VTLSIDDQEHEFL
+511 ITLAIEGQDYEFL
-524 QLDYAD
+524 QLDYAEE
-530 AAKVYVPVT
+530 AKVYVPVT

-556 LHKLGT
+556 LHKIGT
-562 DAWNKAKRKA
+562 DAWSKAKRKA

-587 ARRHAKPGFS
+587 ARRQSKPGFG
-597 FELEQSPYMQF
+597 FEVDQSLYMQF
-608 SSGFAYEETLD
+608 ASGFAYEETLD

-627 LHDMQ
+627 LYDMQ
-632 LAKPMDRLVCG
+632 QAKPMDRLVCG

-656 AFLAVQNNKQVAV
+656 AFVAVQNGKQVAV

-678 QHYESFRDRFADWP
+678 QHYESFKDRFADWP
-692 IRIEVLSR
+692 VRIEVLSR
-700 FGSSKSHSKTIEDL
+700 FGSNKTHKKNIEDL

-722 IGTHK
+722 VGTHK
-727 ILQESIQF
+727 LLQENVQF
-735 KNLGLM
+735 KDLGLM
-741 IVDEE
+741 VVDEE

-752 DKERIKAMRADVDM
+752 DKERIKALRADVDM

-806 EQTNESIK
+806 EHTEASIK

-830 HNEVDS
+830 HNEVDT
-836 IERAAENIREL
+836 IERAAENIRVL

-926 AYLLVPSLKGLK
+926 AYLLVPSIKHLK

-948 QRASNLGAGFMLAT
+948 QRASTLGAGFMLAT

-992 MLEKATKAIQKGKTP
+992 MLEKATKAIQQGKTP
-1007 NFDAPLSLIAEI
+1007 NFDAPLSLTAEI
-1019 NLHMP
+1019 NLHIP

-1068 PQPVKQL
+1068 PQSVKHL
-1075 FAVHQI
+1075 FSVHQI
-1081 RLKAEQLGITKVDI
+1081 RLKAEQLGITKIDI
-1095 SSHGGHIEFSPD
+1095 NTQGGNIEFSPD

-1112 ISIIQMMQK
+1112 ITIIQLMQK
-1121 HPTFFRM
+1121 HPTYYRM
-1128 DGGQR
+1128 EGGQR
-1133 LKVMVMLEDYQK
+1133 LKVMVQLEEQEK
-1145 RIQFIVDLLDNLLKE
+1145 RIQFINDLLAKLLNE
-1160 IR
+1160 LHA

>member
-1 MSFRPKAIYMFQQE
+1 MFQQE
-15 ISQLKL
+15 ISQLNL
-21 PQLKA
+21 QQFKA
-26 GEKRWVG
+26 GEKRWIG
-33 NLQGSSAALL
+33 SLLGSSAALL
-43 FKEIATQSKQLFIIV
+43 FKEIATQSSSLYVIV
-58 ARNNQ
+58 ASNNQ
-63 HLGQLESELE
+63 HLAQLESELE

-101 ERLSILS
+101 ERLAILS
-108 NMPQQGVLLLSA
+108 HMPQKGILLISA

-127 APTSWILGEHFD
+127 APYSWVVGEHFD
-139 IKVGQKFE
+139 IKVGQKLD
-147 LEQQKLRL
+147 LEAQKKQLV
-155 IQAGYHLVD
+155 QAGYRLVD

-180 IYASGQSAPI
+180 IYASGQDQPI

-209 QRTTQTLQQF
+209 QRTTESLKNFT
-219 SVLPAK
+219 VLPAK
-225 EFPLKEGRAMFRDR
+225 EFPLKEGRSTFRDR
-239 YAESFPQANP
+239 YAESFPTANP

-262 SSPGLEFYFPLFFS
+262 ATPGLEFYLPLFFD
-276 KQAMDTQSTLMAY
+276 KKLMETQSILTTY
-289 LPKNGIVITDKHLD
+289 LPKNCVVITNNEVED
-303 EGLTHFWKDVVR
+303 ELINFWKEVVR
-315 RYEDRRHNVDHPIL
+315 RYEDRRHNIDQPIL
-329 PPEDIF
+329 PPEELF
-335 LQPNQVL
+335 LMPNHVL
-342 EQLNQFARI
+342 QALNQFPRI
-351 IASAEEFV
+351 LASAEAFEA
-359 EKTGVINFNTET
+359 KAGVLNLAAEQ
-371 PPRLPVDPKQEKP
+371 PPKLAVDPKKQQP
-384 FSAVKKYIDAANH
+384 FEAVKHYVDQAKH

-410 TLKDALRPALGDIPN
+410 TLKDALRAVLGEIQT
-425 VENYAQFRSSLHA
+425 VESFAQFQKDQLQV
-438 IAITSAP
+438 AITSAP
-445 LDRGLVIPDQL
+445 LDRGLLLTNQL
-456 TVISENQLYEHR
+456 SVISENQLYEHR

-493 IGAPVVHIDYGV
+493 IGAPVVHIDHGV

-511 VTLSIDDQEHEFL
+511 TTLEIDQQDHEFL

-530 AAKVYVPVT
+530 GAKVYVPVT

-562 DAWNKAKRKA
+562 DTWSKAKRKA

-587 ARRHAKPGFS
+587 ARRQSKPGFA
-597 FELEQSPYMQF
+597 FEMDHTAYMQF
-608 SSGFAYEETLD
+608 ASGFAYEETLD

-656 AFLAVQNNKQVAV
+656 AFVAVQNGKQVAV

-678 QHYESFRDRFADWP
+678 QHYESFKDRFADTAV
-692 IRIEVLSR
+692 RIEVLSR
-700 FGSSKSHSKTIEDL
+700 FGSNKTHLKTIEDL

-722 IGTHK
+722 VGTHK
-727 ILQESIQF
+727 ILQENIQF

-752 DKERIKAMRADVDM
+752 DKERIKALRADVDM

-806 EQTNESIK
+806 EHTDDSIK

-823 GGQVYFL
+823 GGQVYLL
-830 HNEVDS
+830 HNEVET
-836 IERAAENIREL
+836 IERAAESIRHL

-873 HKEYN
+873 HKDYN

-891 VPNANTILIERA
+891 VPNANTIIIERA

-926 AYLLVPSLKGLK
+926 AYLLVPSIKHLK

-948 QRASNLGAGFMLAT
+948 QRASTLGAGFMLAT

-1007 NFDAPLSLIAEI
+1007 NFDAPLSLTAEI

-1024 ALIPDE
+1024 ALIPDD

-1063 RFGVP
+1063 RFGIP

-1075 FAVHQI
+1075 FSVHQI
-1081 RLKAEQLGITKVDI
+1081 RLRAEQLGITKVDI
-1095 SSHGGHIEFSPD
+1095 NSNGGYIEFSPD

-1112 ISIIQMMQK
+1112 ISIIQLMQK
-1121 HPTFFRM
+1121 NPTYYRM
-1128 DGGQR
+1128 EGGQR
-1133 LKVMVMLEDYQK
+1133 LKVMVQLAEYDK
-1145 RIQFIVDLLDNLLKE
+1145 RIQFIVELLNKLLGE
-1160 IR
+1160 LHS

>member
-1 MSFRPKAIYMFQQE
+1 MFQQE
-15 ISQLKL
+15 ISQLNL
-21 PQLKA
+21 QQLKA

-33 NLQGSSAALL
+33 SLLGSSAALL
-43 FKEIATQSKQLFIIV
+43 FKEIAVQHSSLLVVV

-63 HLGQLESELE
+63 HVAQLESELE

-101 ERLSILS
+101 ERLAILS
-108 NMPQQGVLLLSA
+108 NMPQQGVLLISA

-127 APTSWILGEHFD
+127 APYSWVLGEHFD
-139 IKVGQKFE
+139 IRVGQKFD

-155 IQAGYHLVD
+155 VQAGYHLVD

-180 IYASGQSAPI
+180 IFASGQDAPI

-197 EIESLKFFDPET
+197 EIDTLKFFDPET
-209 QRTTQTLQQF
+209 QRTTTTLKSF
-219 SVLPAK
+219 TVLPAK
-225 EFPLKEGRAMFRDR
+225 EFPLKEARSIFRDR
-239 YAESFPQANP
+239 YSELFPTENP
-249 KKNPIYQDVLEGI
+249 KKNPIYQDVLDGI
-262 SSPGLEFYFPLFFS
+262 ASPGIEFYLPLFFDKTYMQS
-276 KQAMDTQSTLMAY
+276 QSTLTTY
-289 LPKNGIVITDKHLD
+289 FPKNCIVITNNDID
-303 EGLTHFWKDVVR
+303 TDLTSFWKEVFR
-315 RYEDRRHNVDHPIL
+315 RYEDRRHNADQPIL
-329 PPEDIF
+329 PPDELFIA
-335 LQPNQVL
+335 PNNL
-342 EQLNQFARI
+342 LSALNQFPRMLV
-351 IASAEEFV
+351 SAEAV
-359 EKTGVINFNTET
+359 EEKAGALNLKVEQ
-371 PPRLPVDPKQEKP
+371 PPKLPVDPKKEKP
-384 FSAVKKYIDAANH
+384 FAVVKKYIDEANH
-397 PVLLVAESAGRRE
+397 SVLLVAESAGRRE
-410 TLKDALRPALGDIPN
+410 SLRDGLRASLGDIPS
-425 VENYAQFRSSLHA
+425 VDSFEQFQKSQFA
-438 IAITSAP
+438 IAITNAP
-445 LDRGLVIPDQL
+445 LDRGLLLTDQL
-456 TVISENQLYEHR
+456 SVISENQLYEHR

-493 IGAPVVHIDYGV
+493 IGAPVVHIDHGV

-511 VTLSIDDQEHEFL
+511 ITLAIEGQDYEFL
-524 QLDYAD
+524 QLDYAEE
-530 AAKVYVPVT
+530 AKVYVPVT

-556 LHKLGT
+556 LHKIGT
-562 DAWNKAKRKA
+562 DAWSKAKRKA

-587 ARRHAKPGFS
+587 ARRQSKPGFG
-597 FELEQSPYMQF
+597 FEVDQSLYMQF
-608 SSGFAYEETLD
+608 ASGFAYEETLD

-627 LHDMQ
+627 LYDMQ
-632 LAKPMDRLVCG
+632 QAKPMDRLVCG

-656 AFLAVQNNKQVAV
+656 AFVAVQNGKQVAV

-678 QHYESFRDRFADWP
+678 QHYESFKDRFADWP
-692 IRIEVLSR
+692 VRIEVLSR
-700 FGSSKSHSKTIEDL
+700 FGSNKTHTKNIEDL

-722 IGTHK
+722 VGTHK
-727 ILQESIQF
+727 LLQENVQF
-735 KNLGLM
+735 KDLGLM
-741 IVDEE
+741 VVDEE

-752 DKERIKAMRADVDM
+752 DKERIKALRADVDM

-806 EQTNESIK
+806 EHTEASIK

-830 HNEVDS
+830 HNEVDT
-836 IERAAENIREL
+836 IERAAENIRVL

-926 AYLLVPSLKGLK
+926 AYLLVPSIKHLK

-948 QRASNLGAGFMLAT
+948 QRASTLGAGFMLAT

-992 MLEKATKAIQKGKTP
+992 MLEKATKAIQQGKTP
-1007 NFDAPLSLIAEI
+1007 NFDAPLSLTAEI
-1019 NLHMP
+1019 NLHIP

-1068 PQPVKQL
+1068 PQSVKHL
-1075 FAVHQI
+1075 FSVHQI
-1081 RLKAEQLGITKVDI
+1081 RLKAEQLGITKIDI
-1095 SSHGGHIEFSPD
+1095 NTQGGNIEFSPD

-1112 ISIIQMMQK
+1112 ISIIQLMQK
-1121 HPTFFRM
+1121 HPTYYRM
-1128 DGGQR
+1128 EGGQR
-1133 LKVMVMLEDYQK
+1133 LKVMVQLEEQEK
-1145 RIQFIVDLLDNLLKE
+1145 RIQFINDLLAKLLNE
-1160 IR
+1160 LHA

>member
-1 MSFRPKAIYMFQQE
+1 M
-15 ISQLKL
+15 
-21 PQLKA
+21 
-26 GEKRWVG
+26 
-33 NLQGSSAALL
+33 
-43 FKEIATQSKQLFIIV
+43 
-58 ARNNQ
+58 
-63 HLGQLESELE
+63 
-73 FYGIKPTIFPDW
+73 
-85 EILPYDR
+85 
-92 LSPHQDIVS
+92 
-101 ERLSILS
+101 
-108 NMPQQGVLLLSA
+108 
-120 STLAQRV
+120 
-127 APTSWILGEHFD
+127 
-139 IKVGQKFE
+139 
-147 LEQQKLRL
+147 
-155 IQAGYHLVD
+155 
-164 TVYDH
+164 
-169 GEFAVRGSIMD
+169 
-180 IYASGQSAPI
+180 
-190 RIDLFDD
+190 
-197 EIESLKFFDPET
+197 
-209 QRTTQTLQQF
+209 
-219 SVLPAK
+219 
-225 EFPLKEGRAMFRDR
+225 
-239 YAESFPQANP
+239 
-249 KKNPIYQDVLEGI
+249 
-262 SSPGLEFYFPLFFS
+262 
-276 KQAMDTQSTLMAY
+276 
-289 LPKNGIVITDKHLD
+289 
-303 EGLTHFWKDVVR
+303 
-315 RYEDRRHNVDHPIL
+315 
-329 PPEDIF
+329 
-335 LQPNQVL
+335 
-342 EQLNQFARI
+342 
-351 IASAEEFV
+351 
-359 EKTGVINFNTET
+359 
-371 PPRLPVDPKQEKP
+371 
-384 FSAVKKYIDAANH
+384 
-397 PVLLVAESAGRRE
+397 VAESAGRRE
-410 TLKDALRPALGDIPN
+410 SLKDALRSSLGEIPN
-425 VENYAQFRSSLHA
+425 VENFEQFKTSQFA
-438 IAITSAP
+438 IAITNAP
-445 LDRGLVIPDQL
+445 LDRGLLITDQL

-493 IGAPVVHIDYGV
+493 IGAPVVHIDHGV

-511 VTLSIDDQEHEFL
+511 ITLAIEGQDYEFL
-524 QLDYAD
+524 QLDYAED
-530 AAKVYVPVT
+530 AKVYVPVT

-556 LHKLGT
+556 LHKIGT
-562 DAWNKAKRKA
+562 DAWSKAKRKA

-587 ARRHAKPGFS
+587 ARRQSKPGFA
-597 FELEQSPYMQF
+597 FELDQSLYMQF
-608 SSGFAYEETLD
+608 ASGFAYEETLD

-627 LHDMQ
+627 LYDMQ
-632 LAKPMDRLVCG
+632 QAKPMDRLVCG

-656 AFLAVQNNKQVAV
+656 AFVAVQNGKQVAV

-678 QHYESFRDRFADWP
+678 QHYESFKDRFADWP
-692 IRIEVLSR
+692 VRIEVLSR
-700 FGSSKSHSKTIEDL
+700 FGSNKTHLKNIEDL
-714 AEGKVDIV
+714 ADGKVDIV
-722 IGTHK
+722 VGTHK
-727 ILQESIQF
+727 LLQENVQF
-735 KNLGLM
+735 KDLGLM
-741 IVDEE
+741 VVDEE

-752 DKERIKAMRADVDM
+752 DKERIKALRADVDM

-806 EQTNESIK
+806 EHTDASIK

-830 HNEVDS
+830 HNEVDT
-836 IERAAENIREL
+836 IERAAENIRML

-926 AYLLVPSLKGLK
+926 AYLLVPSIKHLK

-948 QRASNLGAGFMLAT
+948 QRASTLGAGFMLAT

-992 MLEKATKAIQKGKTP
+992 MLEKATKAIQQGKTP
-1007 NFDAPLSLIAEI
+1007 NFDAPLSLTAEI
-1019 NLHMP
+1019 NLHIP
-1024 ALIPDE
+1024 ALIPDD

-1068 PQPVKQL
+1068 PQSVKHL
-1075 FAVHQI
+1075 FSVHQI
-1081 RLKAEQLGITKVDI
+1081 RLKAEHLGITKIDI
-1095 SSHGGHIEFSPD
+1095 NTQGGNIEFSPD

-1112 ISIIQMMQK
+1112 ISIIQLMQK
-1121 HPTFFRM
+1121 NPTYYRM
-1128 DGGQR
+1128 EGGQR
-1133 LKVMVMLEDYQK
+1133 LKVMVQLEDYEK
-1145 RIQFIVDLLDNLLKE
+1145 RIQFINDLLQKLMSELHA
-1160 IR
+1160 

>member
-1 MSFRPKAIYMFQQE
+1 MFQQE
-15 ISQLKL
+15 ISQLNLK
-21 PQLKA
+21 QLKA

-43 FKEIATQSKQLFIIV
+43 FKEISKQSKQLFVIV

-101 ERLSILS
+101 ERLAILS
-108 NMPQQGVLLLSA
+108 NMPQQGVLLVSA
-120 STLAQRV
+120 TTLAQRV
-127 APTSWILGEHFD
+127 APASWVLGEHFD
-139 IKVGQKFE
+139 IKVGQKFDI
-147 LEQQKLRL
+147 EQQKLRL
-155 IQAGYHLVD
+155 VQAGYHLVD

-180 IYASGQSAPI
+180 IYASGQSSPI

-197 EIESLKFFDPET
+197 EIDTLKFFDPET
-209 QRTTQTLQQF
+209 QRTTQNLDHFT
-219 SVLPAK
+219 VLPAK
-225 EFPLKEGRAMFRDR
+225 EFPLKEARSLFRDR
-239 YAESFPQANP
+239 YAENFPTANP
-249 KKNPIYQDVLEGI
+249 KKNPIYQDVQDGI
-262 SSPGLEFYFPLFFS
+262 ASPGIEFYFPLFFS
-276 KQAMDTQSTLMAY
+276 EQAMKEQSTLFSY
-289 LPKNGIVITDKHLD
+289 LPESGIVITDKAIDDILIQ
-303 EGLTHFWKDVVR
+303 FWSDIVR
-315 RYEDRRHNVDHPIL
+315 RYEDRRHNVDQPIL
-329 PPEDIF
+329 PPEQIF

-342 EQLNQFARI
+342 EQLNLCRRI
-351 IASAEEFV
+351 VASPEAFDERN
-359 EKTGVINFNTET
+359 GVINLVAEI
-371 PPRLPVDPKQEKP
+371 PPRLPVDPKREKP
-384 FSAVKKYIDAANH
+384 FYAVKQYIDAANY

-410 TLKDALRPALGDIPN
+410 TLKDALRPSLGDIPT
-425 VENYAQFRSSLHA
+425 VESFDDFMHSMHA
-438 IAITSAP
+438 IAITNAP
-445 LDRGLVIPDQL
+445 LDRGLLL
-456 TVISENQLYEHR
+456 TDKLSVISENQLYEHR

-478 EVSEEFLIRSLTELS
+478 EVSEEFLVRSLTELS

-511 VTLSIDDQEHEFL
+511 ITLSIDDQDHEFL

-562 DAWNKAKRKA
+562 DAWSKAKRKA

-587 ARRHAKPGFS
+587 ARRHSKPGYG
-597 FELEQSPYMQF
+597 FELDQSLYMQF
-608 SSGFAYEETLD
+608 ASGFAYEETLD

-627 LHDMQ
+627 LYDMQ
-632 LAKPMDRLVCG
+632 QAKPMDRLVCG

-656 AFLAVQNNKQVAV
+656 AFVAVQNNKQVAV

-678 QHYESFRDRFADWP
+678 QHYESFKDRFADWP
-692 IRIEVLSR
+692 VRIEVLSR
-700 FGSSKSHSKTIEDL
+700 FGSSKSHTKTIEDL

-727 ILQESIQF
+727 ILQESVQF

-752 DKERIKAMRADVDM
+752 DKERIKALRADVDM

-806 EQTNESIK
+806 EHTGDSIK

-830 HNEVDS
+830 HNEVET
-836 IERAAENIREL
+836 IERTAETLREL

-865 EQVMQQFY
+865 EQIMQQFY

-926 AYLLVPSLKGLK
+926 AYLLVPSFKGLK

-948 QRASNLGAGFMLAT
+948 SRASTLGAGFMLAT

-978 SGSMQAIGYSLYME
+978 SGSMQTIGYSLYME

-1007 NFDAPLSLIAEI
+1007 NFDSPLSLTAEI
-1019 NLHMP
+1019 SMHMP
-1024 ALIPDE
+1024 ALIPDD

-1063 RFGVP
+1063 RFGLP
-1068 PQPVKQL
+1068 PQAVKQL
-1075 FAVHQI
+1075 FSVHQL
-1081 RLKAEQLGITKVDI
+1081 RLKAEQLGITKIDI
-1095 SSHGGHIEFSPD
+1095 SSHGGSIEFSPD

-1128 DGGQR
+1128 EGGQR
-1133 LKVMVMLEDYQK
+1133 LKVMVMLEEYDK
-1145 RIQFIVDLLDNLLKE
+1145 RIQFINDLLDSLLTE
-1160 IR
+1160 LAPNH

>member
-1 MSFRPKAIYMFQQE
+1 MFQQE
-15 ISQLKL
+15 ISQLNL
-21 PQLKA
+21 QQFKA
-26 GEKRWVG
+26 GEKRWIG
-33 NLQGSSAALL
+33 SLLGSSAALL
-43 FKEIATQSKQLFIIV
+43 FKEIATQSSSLYVIV
-58 ARNNQ
+58 ASNNQ
-63 HLGQLESELE
+63 HLAQLESELE

-101 ERLSILS
+101 ERLAILS
-108 NMPQQGVLLLSA
+108 HMPQKGILLISA

-127 APTSWILGEHFD
+127 APYSWVVGEHFD
-139 IKVGQKFE
+139 IKVGQKLD
-147 LEQQKLRL
+147 LEAQKKQLV
-155 IQAGYHLVD
+155 QAGYRLVD

-180 IYASGQSAPI
+180 IYASGQDQPI

-209 QRTTQTLQQF
+209 QRTTESLKNFT
-219 SVLPAK
+219 VLPAK
-225 EFPLKEGRAMFRDR
+225 EFPLKEGRSTFRDR
-239 YAESFPQANP
+239 YAESFPTANP

-262 SSPGLEFYFPLFFS
+262 ATPGLEFYLPLFFD
-276 KQAMDTQSTLMAY
+276 KKLMETQSILTTY
-289 LPKNGIVITDKHLD
+289 LPKNCVVITNNEVED
-303 EGLTHFWKDVVR
+303 ELINFWKEVVR
-315 RYEDRRHNVDHPIL
+315 RYEDRRHNIDQPIL
-329 PPEDIF
+329 PPEELF
-335 LQPNQVL
+335 LMPNHVL
-342 EQLNQFARI
+342 QALNQFPRI
-351 IASAEEFV
+351 LASAEAFEA
-359 EKTGVINFNTET
+359 KAGVLNLAAEQ
-371 PPRLPVDPKQEKP
+371 PPKLAVDPKKQQP
-384 FSAVKKYIDAANH
+384 FEVVKHYVDQAKH

-410 TLKDALRPALGDIPN
+410 TLKDALRAVLGEIQTVDSF
-425 VENYAQFRSSLHA
+425 AQFQKDQLQV
-438 IAITSAP
+438 AITSAP
-445 LDRGLVIPDQL
+445 LDRGLLLTNQL
-456 TVISENQLYEHR
+456 SVISENQLYEHR

-493 IGAPVVHIDYGV
+493 IGAPVVHIDHGV

-511 VTLSIDDQEHEFL
+511 TTLEIDQQDHEFL

-530 AAKVYVPVT
+530 GAKVYVPVT

-562 DAWNKAKRKA
+562 DTWSKAKRKA

-587 ARRHAKPGFS
+587 ARRQSKPGFA
-597 FELEQSPYMQF
+597 FEMDHSAYMQF
-608 SSGFAYEETLD
+608 ASGFAYEETLD

-656 AFLAVQNNKQVAV
+656 AFVAVQNGKQVAV

-678 QHYESFRDRFADWP
+678 QHYESFKDRFADTAV
-692 IRIEVLSR
+692 RIEVLSR
-700 FGSSKSHSKTIEDL
+700 FGSNKTHLKIIEDL
-714 AEGKVDIV
+714 AEGRVDIV
-722 IGTHK
+722 VGTHK
-727 ILQESIQF
+727 ILQENVQF

-752 DKERIKAMRADVDM
+752 DKERIKALRADVDM

-806 EQTNESIK
+806 EHTDDSIK

-823 GGQVYFL
+823 GGQVYLL
-830 HNEVDS
+830 HNEVET
-836 IERAAENIREL
+836 IERAAESIRHL

-873 HKEYN
+873 HKDYN

-891 VPNANTILIERA
+891 VPNANTIIIERA

-926 AYLLVPSLKGLK
+926 AYLLVPSIKHLK

-948 QRASNLGAGFMLAT
+948 QRASTLGAGFMLAT

-1007 NFDAPLSLIAEI
+1007 NFDAPLSLTAEI

-1024 ALIPDE
+1024 ALIPDD

-1063 RFGVP
+1063 RFGIP

-1075 FAVHQI
+1075 FSVHQI
-1081 RLKAEQLGITKVDI
+1081 RLRAEQLGITKVDI
-1095 SSHGGHIEFSPD
+1095 NSNGGYIEFSPD

-1112 ISIIQMMQK
+1112 ISIIQLMQK
-1121 HPTFFRM
+1121 NPSYYRM
-1128 DGGQR
+1128 EGGQR
-1133 LKVMVMLEDYQK
+1133 LKVMVQLAEYDK
-1145 RIQFIVDLLDNLLKE
+1145 RIQFIVELLNKLLGE
-1160 IR
+1160 LHS

>member
-1 MSFRPKAIYMFQQE
+1 MFQQE
-15 ISQLKL
+15 ISQLHL
-21 PQLKA
+21 QQLKA

-43 FKEIATQSKQLFIIV
+43 FKEIATQSKQLFILV
-58 ARNNQ
+58 AKNNQ

-108 NMPQQGVLLLSA
+108 NMPKQGVLLLSA

-127 APTSWILGEHFD
+127 APASWVLGEHFD
-139 IKVGQKFE
+139 IQVGQKFE

-225 EFPLKEGRAMFRDR
+225 EFPLKEGRATFRDR
-239 YAESFPQANP
+239 YAEKFPTANP
-249 KKNPIYQDVLEGI
+249 KKNPIYQDALEGI
-262 SSPGLEFYFPLFFS
+262 ASPGLEFYFPLFFS
-276 KQAMDTQSTLMAY
+276 KEAMQTQSTLMVY

-303 EGLTHFWKDVVR
+303 EGLSNFWKDVLH

-351 IASAEEFV
+351 IASTETFAE
-359 EKTGVINFNTET
+359 KSGVINFNTET

-456 TVISENQLYEHR
+456 TIISENQLYEHR

-493 IGAPVVHIDYGV
+493 IGAPVVHIDHGV

-562 DAWNKAKRKA
+562 DAWSKAKRKA
-572 LEQIHDVA
+572 LDQIHDVA

-587 ARRHAKPGFS
+587 ARRQSKPGFS

-608 SSGFAYEETLD
+608 ASGFAYEETLD

-656 AFLAVQNNKQVAV
+656 AFVAVQNNKQVAV

-678 QHYESFRDRFADWP
+678 QHYESFKDRFADWP

-700 FGSSKSHSKTIEDL
+700 FGSSKSHTKTIEDL
-714 AEGKVDIV
+714 ADGKVDIV

-727 ILQESIQF
+727 ILQQNIQF

-806 EQTNESIK
+806 EQTSESIK

-830 HNEVDS
+830 HNEVDT
-836 IERAAENIREL
+836 IERTAENIREL

-926 AYLLVPSLKGLK
+926 AYLLVPSIKGLK

-1081 RLKAEQLGITKVDI
+1081 RLKAEQLGITKIDI
-1095 SSHGGHIEFSPD
+1095 SANGGHIEFSPE

-1145 RIQFIVDLLDNLLKE
+1145 RIQFIIDLLDSLLKE
-1160 IR
+1160 IH

>member
-1 MSFRPKAIYMFQQE
+1 MFQQE
-15 ISQLKL
+15 ISQLNL
-21 PQLKA
+21 QQFKA
-26 GEKRWVG
+26 GEKRWIG
-33 NLQGSSAALL
+33 SLLGSSAALL
-43 FKEIATQSKQLFIIV
+43 FKEIATQSSSLYVIV
-58 ARNNQ
+58 ASNNQ
-63 HLGQLESELE
+63 HLAQLESELE

-101 ERLSILS
+101 ERLAILS
-108 NMPQQGVLLLSA
+108 NMPQKGILLISA

-127 APTSWILGEHFD
+127 APYSWVVGEHFD
-139 IKVGQKFE
+139 IKVGQKLD
-147 LEQQKLRL
+147 LEAQKKQLV
-155 IQAGYHLVD
+155 QAGYRLVD

-180 IYASGQSAPI
+180 IYASGQDQPI

-209 QRTTQTLQQF
+209 QRTTESLKNFT
-219 SVLPAK
+219 VLPAK
-225 EFPLKEGRAMFRDR
+225 EFPLKEGRSTFRDR
-239 YAESFPQANP
+239 YAESFPTANP

-262 SSPGLEFYFPLFFS
+262 ATPGLEFYLPLFFD
-276 KQAMDTQSTLMAY
+276 KKLMETQSILTTY
-289 LPKNGIVITDKHLD
+289 LPKNCVVITND
-303 EGLTHFWKDVVR
+303 EVEDELINFWKEVVR
-315 RYEDRRHNVDHPIL
+315 RYEDRRHNIDQPIL
-329 PPEDIF
+329 PPEELF
-335 LQPNQVL
+335 LMPNHVL
-342 EQLNQFARI
+342 QALNQFPRI
-351 IASAEEFV
+351 LASAEAFEA
-359 EKTGVINFNTET
+359 KAGVLNLAAEQ
-371 PPRLPVDPKQEKP
+371 PPKLAVDPKKQQP
-384 FSAVKKYIDAANH
+384 FEVVKHYVDQAKH
-397 PVLLVAESAGRRE
+397 PILLVAESAGRRE
-410 TLKDALRPALGDIPN
+410 TLKDALRAVLGEIQT
-425 VENYAQFRSSLHA
+425 VESFAQFQKDQLQV
-438 IAITSAP
+438 AITSAP
-445 LDRGLVIPDQL
+445 LDRGLLLTNQL
-456 TVISENQLYEHR
+456 SVISENQLYEHR

-493 IGAPVVHIDYGV
+493 IGAPVVHIDHGV

-511 VTLSIDDQEHEFL
+511 TTLEIDQQDHEFL

-530 AAKVYVPVT
+530 GAKVYVPVT

-562 DAWNKAKRKA
+562 DTWSKAKRKA

-587 ARRHAKPGFS
+587 ARRQSKPGFA
-597 FELEQSPYMQF
+597 FEMDHTAYMQF
-608 SSGFAYEETLD
+608 ASGFAYEETLD

-656 AFLAVQNNKQVAV
+656 AFVAVQNGKQVAV

-678 QHYESFRDRFADWP
+678 QHYESFKDRFADTAV
-692 IRIEVLSR
+692 RIEVLSR
-700 FGSSKSHSKTIEDL
+700 FGTNKTHLKIIEDL

-722 IGTHK
+722 VGTHK
-727 ILQESIQF
+727 ILQENIQF

-752 DKERIKAMRADVDM
+752 DKERIKALRADVDM

-806 EQTNESIK
+806 EHTDDSIK

-823 GGQVYFL
+823 GGQVYLL
-830 HNEVDS
+830 HNEVET
-836 IERAAENIREL
+836 IERAAESIRHL

-873 HKEYN
+873 HKDYN

-891 VPNANTILIERA
+891 VPNANTIIIERA

-926 AYLLVPSLKGLK
+926 AYLLVPSIKHLK

-948 QRASNLGAGFMLAT
+948 QRASTLGAGFMLAT

-1007 NFDAPLSLIAEI
+1007 NFDAPLSLTAEI

-1024 ALIPDE
+1024 ALIPDD

-1063 RFGVP
+1063 RFGIP

-1075 FAVHQI
+1075 FSVHQI
-1081 RLKAEQLGITKVDI
+1081 RLRAEQLGITKVDI
-1095 SSHGGHIEFSPD
+1095 NSNGGYIEFSPD

-1112 ISIIQMMQK
+1112 ISIIQLMQK
-1121 HPTFFRM
+1121 NPSYYRM
-1128 DGGQR
+1128 EGGQR
-1133 LKVMVMLEDYQK
+1133 LKVMVQLVEYDK
-1145 RIQFIVDLLDNLLKE
+1145 RIQFIVELLNKLLGE
-1160 IR
+1160 LHS

>member
-1 MSFRPKAIYMFQQE
+1 MFQHE
-15 ISQLKL
+15 ISQLNL
-21 PQLKA
+21 AQLKA
-26 GEKRWVG
+26 GEKRWIG
-33 NLQGSSAALL
+33 NLQGSAAALL
-43 FKEIATQSKQLFIIV
+43 FKEIGQQNPHLFVIV
-58 ARNNQ
+58 ARNQQ
-63 HLGQLESELE
+63 HLAQLESELE
-73 FYGIKPTIFPDW
+73 FYGLKPTIFPDW

-101 ERLSILS
+101 ERLAILS
-108 NMPQQGVLLLSA
+108 NMPQQGVLLVSA
-120 STLAQRV
+120 TTLAQRV
-127 APTSWILGEHFD
+127 APTSWVLGEHFD
-139 IKVGQKFE
+139 IRVGQKFA
-147 LEQQKLRL
+147 LEQQKQRL
-155 IQAGYHLVD
+155 VQAGYHLVD

-180 IYASGQSAPI
+180 IYASGQEAPI

-197 EIESLKFFDPET
+197 EVETLKFFDPET
-209 QRTTQTLQQF
+209 QRTTESLQNF
-219 SVLPAK
+219 TVLPAK
-225 EFPLKEGRAMFRDR
+225 EFPLKEGRVIFRDR
-239 YAESFPQANP
+239 YAESFPTANP
-249 KKNPIYQDVLEGI
+249 KKNPVYQDVLDGI
-262 SSPGLEFYFPLFFS
+262 ASPGLEFYFPLFFT
-276 KQAMDTQSTLMAY
+276 QAQLEGQNTLLSY
-289 LPKNGIVITDKHLD
+289 LPKHCIVITDKAVD
-303 EGLTHFWKDVVR
+303 DDLTLFWKDVLY
-315 RYEDRRHNVDHPIL
+315 RYEDRRHNIDQPIL
-329 PPEDIF
+329 PPEQLF
-335 LQPNQVL
+335 LQPNQLL
-342 EQLNQFARI
+342 EQLNQFGRMF
-351 IASAEEFV
+351 ASTEAFDQ
-359 EKTGVINFNTET
+359 KAGVVNLSTLA
-371 PPRLPVDPKQEKP
+371 PPRLAVDPKQEQP
-384 FSAVKKYIDAANH
+384 FHAVKQYIDAANH

-410 TLKDALRPALGDIPN
+410 TLKDALRAVLGEIPQ
-425 VENYAQFRSSLHA
+425 VESFEAFQQSLQA
-438 IAITSAP
+438 IAITNAP
-445 LDRGLVIPDQL
+445 LDRGLVIQDQL
-456 TVISENQLYEHR
+456 SVISENQLYEHR

-511 VTLSIDDQEHEFL
+511 ITLNIDEQEHEFL

-587 ARRHAKPGFS
+587 ARRQSKPGFA
-597 FELEQSPYMQF
+597 FELDHSLYMQF
-608 SSGFAYEETLD
+608 ASGFAYEETLD

-656 AFLAVQNNKQVAV
+656 AFVAVQNNKQVAV

-678 QHYESFRDRFADWP
+678 QHYESFKDRFADWP
-692 IRIEVLSR
+692 VRIEVLSR
-700 FGSSKSHSKTIEDL
+700 FGSSKSHQKTIEDL

-727 ILQESIQF
+727 ILQENIQF
-735 KNLGLM
+735 KQLGLM

-752 DKERIKAMRADVDM
+752 DKERIKALRADVDM

-806 EQTNESIK
+806 EHTRDTVK

-823 GGQVYFL
+823 GGQVYYL
-830 HNEVDS
+830 HNEVET
-836 IERAAENIREL
+836 IERSAETIREL

-926 AYLLVPSLKGLK
+926 AYLLVPSIKGLK

-948 QRASNLGAGFMLAT
+948 QRASTLGAGFMLAT

-1007 NFDAPLSLIAEI
+1007 NFDAPLSLTAEI

-1024 ALIPDE
+1024 ALIPDD

-1055 NIRMELID
+1055 HIRMELID
-1063 RFGVP
+1063 RFGIP
-1068 PQPVKQL
+1068 PQAVKQL
-1075 FAVHQI
+1075 FAVHQL
-1081 RLKAEQLGITKVDI
+1081 RLKAEQLGITKIDI
-1095 SSHGGHIEFSPD
+1095 GTNGGHIEFSPD

-1112 ISIIQMMQK
+1112 MSIIQMMQK
-1121 HPTFFRM
+1121 QPTYFRM

-1133 LKVMVMLEDYQK
+1133 LKVMVMLQDAEK
-1145 RIQFIVDLLDNLLKE
+1145 RIQFIADLLNNLLKTLHS
-1160 IR
+1160 

>member
-1 MSFRPKAIYMFQQE
+1 MFQQE
-15 ISQLKL
+15 ISQLNL
-21 PQLKA
+21 QQFKA
-26 GEKRWVG
+26 GEKRWIG
-33 NLQGSSAALL
+33 SLLGSSAALL
-43 FKEIATQSKQLFIIV
+43 FKEIATQSSSLYVIV
-58 ARNNQ
+58 ASNNQ
-63 HLGQLESELE
+63 HLAQLESELE

-101 ERLSILS
+101 ERLAILS
-108 NMPQQGVLLLSA
+108 HMPQKGILLISA

-127 APTSWILGEHFD
+127 APYSWVVGEHFD
-139 IKVGQKFE
+139 IKVGQKLD
-147 LEQQKLRL
+147 LEAQKKQLV
-155 IQAGYHLVD
+155 QAGYRLVD

-180 IYASGQSAPI
+180 IYASGQDQPI

-209 QRTTQTLQQF
+209 QRTTESLKNFT
-219 SVLPAK
+219 VLPAK
-225 EFPLKEGRAMFRDR
+225 EFPLKEGRSTFRDR
-239 YAESFPQANP
+239 YAESFPTANP

-262 SSPGLEFYFPLFFS
+262 ATPGLEFYLPLFFD
-276 KQAMDTQSTLMAY
+276 KKLMETQSILTTY
-289 LPKNGIVITDKHLD
+289 LPKNCVVITNNEVED
-303 EGLTHFWKDVVR
+303 ELINFWKEVVR
-315 RYEDRRHNVDHPIL
+315 RYEDRRHNIDQPIL
-329 PPEDIF
+329 PPEELF
-335 LQPNQVL
+335 LMPNHVL
-342 EQLNQFARI
+342 QALNQFPRI
-351 IASAEEFV
+351 LASAEAFEA
-359 EKTGVINFNTET
+359 KAGVLNLAAEQ
-371 PPRLPVDPKQEKP
+371 PPKLAVDPKKQQP
-384 FSAVKKYIDAANH
+384 FEAVKHYVDQAKH

-410 TLKDALRPALGDIPN
+410 TLKDALRAVLGEIQT
-425 VENYAQFRSSLHA
+425 VESFAQFQKDQLQV
-438 IAITSAP
+438 AITSAP
-445 LDRGLVIPDQL
+445 LDRGLLLTNQL
-456 TVISENQLYEHR
+456 SVISENQLYEHR

-493 IGAPVVHIDYGV
+493 IGAPVVHIDHGV

-511 VTLSIDDQEHEFL
+511 TTLEIDQQDHEFL

-530 AAKVYVPVT
+530 GAKVYVPVT

-562 DAWNKAKRKA
+562 DTWSKAKRKA

-587 ARRHAKPGFS
+587 ARRQSKPGFA
-597 FELEQSPYMQF
+597 FEMDHSAYMQF
-608 SSGFAYEETLD
+608 ASGFAYEETLD

-656 AFLAVQNNKQVAV
+656 AFVAVQNGKQVAV

-678 QHYESFRDRFADWP
+678 QHYESFKDRFADTAV
-692 IRIEVLSR
+692 RIEVLSR
-700 FGSSKSHSKTIEDL
+700 FGSNKTHLKIIEDL
-714 AEGKVDIV
+714 AEGRVDIV
-722 IGTHK
+722 VGTHK
-727 ILQESIQF
+727 ILQENVQF

-752 DKERIKAMRADVDM
+752 DKERIKALRADVDM

-806 EQTNESIK
+806 EHTDDSIK

-823 GGQVYFL
+823 GGQVYLL
-830 HNEVDS
+830 HNEVET
-836 IERAAENIREL
+836 IERAAESIRHL

-873 HKEYN
+873 HKDYN

-891 VPNANTILIERA
+891 VPNANTIIIERA

-926 AYLLVPSLKGLK
+926 AYLLVPSIKHLK

-948 QRASNLGAGFMLAT
+948 QRASTLGAGFMLAT

-1007 NFDAPLSLIAEI
+1007 NFDAPLSLTAEI

-1024 ALIPDE
+1024 ALIPDD

-1050 QEKLD
+1050 QEKLG

-1063 RFGVP
+1063 RFGIP

-1075 FAVHQI
+1075 FSVHQI
-1081 RLKAEQLGITKVDI
+1081 RLRAEQLGITKVDI
-1095 SSHGGHIEFSPD
+1095 NSNGGYIEFSPD

-1112 ISIIQMMQK
+1112 ISIIQLMQK
-1121 HPTFFRM
+1121 NPSYYRM
-1128 DGGQR
+1128 EGGQR
-1133 LKVMVMLEDYQK
+1133 LKVMVQLAEYDK
-1145 RIQFIVDLLDNLLKE
+1145 RIQFIVELLNKLLGE
-1160 IR
+1160 LHS

>member
-1 MSFRPKAIYMFQQE
+1 MFQQE
-15 ISQLKL
+15 ISQLHL
-21 PQLKA
+21 QQLKA

-43 FKEIATQSKQLFIIV
+43 FKEIATQSKQLFILV
-58 ARNNQ
+58 AKNNQ

-108 NMPQQGVLLLSA
+108 NMPKQGVLLLSA

-127 APTSWILGEHFD
+127 APASWVLGEHFD
-139 IKVGQKFE
+139 IQVGQKFE

-225 EFPLKEGRAMFRDR
+225 EFPLKEGRATFRDR
-239 YAESFPQANP
+239 YAEKFPTANP
-249 KKNPIYQDVLEGI
+249 KKNPIYQDALEGI
-262 SSPGLEFYFPLFFS
+262 ASPGLEFYFPLFFS
-276 KQAMDTQSTLMAY
+276 KEAMQTQSTLMAY
-289 LPKNGIVITDKHLD
+289 LPKNGIVITDKHLE
-303 EGLTHFWKDVVR
+303 EGLTSFWKDVLH
-315 RYEDRRHNVDHPIL
+315 RYEDRRHNVEQPIL

-351 IASAEEFV
+351 IASTETFAE
-359 EKTGVINFNTET
+359 KSGVINFNTEI

-456 TVISENQLYEHR
+456 TIISENQLYEHR

-493 IGAPVVHIDYGV
+493 IGAPVVHIDHGV

-562 DAWNKAKRKA
+562 DAWSKAKRKA

-587 ARRHAKPGFS
+587 ARRHSKPGFS

-608 SSGFAYEETLD
+608 ASGFAYEETLD

-656 AFLAVQNNKQVAV
+656 AFVAVQNNKQVAV

-678 QHYESFRDRFADWP
+678 QHYESFKDRFADWP

-700 FGSSKSHSKTIEDL
+700 FGSGKSHSKTIEDL
-714 AEGKVDIV
+714 ADGKVDIV

-727 ILQESIQF
+727 ILQQNIQF

-806 EQTNESIK
+806 EQTSESVK

-830 HNEVDS
+830 HNEVDT
-836 IERAAENIREL
+836 IERTAENIREL

-926 AYLLVPSLKGLK
+926 AYLLVPSIKGLK

-1081 RLKAEQLGITKVDI
+1081 RLKAEQLGITKIDI
-1095 SSHGGHIEFSPD
+1095 SANGGHIEFSPE

-1133 LKVMVMLEDYQK
+1133 LKVIVMLEDYQK
-1145 RIQFIVDLLDNLLKE
+1145 RIQFIIDLLDSLLKE
-1160 IR
+1160 IH

>member
-1 MSFRPKAIYMFQQE
+1 MFQQE
-15 ISQLKL
+15 ISQLNL
-21 PQLKA
+21 QQFKA
-26 GEKRWVG
+26 GEKRWIG
-33 NLQGSSAALL
+33 SLLGSSAALL
-43 FKEIATQSKQLFIIV
+43 FKEIATQSSSLYVIV
-58 ARNNQ
+58 ASNNQ
-63 HLGQLESELE
+63 HLAQLESELE

-101 ERLSILS
+101 ERLAILS
-108 NMPQQGVLLLSA
+108 NMPQKGILLISA

-127 APTSWILGEHFD
+127 APYSWVVGEHFD
-139 IKVGQKFE
+139 IKVGQKLD
-147 LEQQKLRL
+147 LEAQKKQLV
-155 IQAGYHLVD
+155 QAGYRLVD

-180 IYASGQSAPI
+180 IYASGQDQPI

-209 QRTTQTLQQF
+209 QRTTESLKNFT
-219 SVLPAK
+219 VLPAK
-225 EFPLKEGRAMFRDR
+225 EFPLKEGRSTFRDR
-239 YAESFPQANP
+239 YAESFPTANP

-262 SSPGLEFYFPLFFS
+262 ATPGLEFYLPLFFD
-276 KQAMDTQSTLMAY
+276 KKLMETQSILTTY
-289 LPKNGIVITDKHLD
+289 LPKNCVVITNNEVED
-303 EGLTHFWKDVVR
+303 ELINFWKEVVR
-315 RYEDRRHNVDHPIL
+315 RYEDRRHNIDQPIL
-329 PPEDIF
+329 PPEELF
-335 LQPNQVL
+335 LMPNHVL
-342 EQLNQFARI
+342 QALNQFPRI
-351 IASAEEFV
+351 LASAEAFEA
-359 EKTGVINFNTET
+359 KAGVLNLAAEQ
-371 PPRLPVDPKQEKP
+371 PPKLAVDPKKQQP
-384 FSAVKKYIDAANH
+384 FEVVKHYVDQAKH
-397 PVLLVAESAGRRE
+397 PILLVAESAGRRE
-410 TLKDALRPALGDIPN
+410 TLKDALRAVLGEIQT
-425 VENYAQFRSSLHA
+425 VESFAQFQKDQLQV
-438 IAITSAP
+438 AITSAP
-445 LDRGLVIPDQL
+445 LDRGLLLTNQL
-456 TVISENQLYEHR
+456 SVISENQLYEHR

-493 IGAPVVHIDYGV
+493 IGAPVVHIDHGV

-511 VTLSIDDQEHEFL
+511 TTLEIDQQDHEFL

-530 AAKVYVPVT
+530 GAKVYVPVT

-562 DAWNKAKRKA
+562 DTWSKAKRKA

-587 ARRHAKPGFS
+587 ARRQSKPGFA
-597 FELEQSPYMQF
+597 FEMDHTAYMQF
-608 SSGFAYEETLD
+608 ASGFAYEETLD

-656 AFLAVQNNKQVAV
+656 AFVAVQNGKQVAV

-678 QHYESFRDRFADWP
+678 QHYESFKDRFADTAV
-692 IRIEVLSR
+692 RIEVLSR
-700 FGSSKSHSKTIEDL
+700 FGSNKTHLKIIEDL

-722 IGTHK
+722 VGTHK
-727 ILQESIQF
+727 ILQENIQF

-752 DKERIKAMRADVDM
+752 DKERIKALRADVDM

-806 EQTNESIK
+806 EHTDDSIK

-823 GGQVYFL
+823 GGQVYLL
-830 HNEVDS
+830 HNEVET
-836 IERAAENIREL
+836 IERAAETIRHL

-873 HKEYN
+873 HKDYN

-891 VPNANTILIERA
+891 VPNANTIIIERA

-926 AYLLVPSLKGLK
+926 AYLLVPSIKHLK

-948 QRASNLGAGFMLAT
+948 QRASTLGAGFMLAT

-1007 NFDAPLSLIAEI
+1007 NFDAPLSLTAEI

-1024 ALIPDE
+1024 ALIPDD

-1063 RFGVP
+1063 RFGIP

-1075 FAVHQI
+1075 FSVHQI
-1081 RLKAEQLGITKVDI
+1081 RLRAEQLGITKVDI
-1095 SSHGGHIEFSPD
+1095 NSNGGYIEFSPD

-1112 ISIIQMMQK
+1112 ISIIQLMQK
-1121 HPTFFRM
+1121 NPTYYRM
-1128 DGGQR
+1128 EGGQR
-1133 LKVMVMLEDYQK
+1133 LKVMVQLAEYDK
-1145 RIQFIVDLLDNLLKE
+1145 RIQFIVELLNKLLGE
-1160 IR
+1160 LHS

>member
-1 MSFRPKAIYMFQQE
+1 MFQKE
-15 ISQLKL
+15 ISQLNLK
-21 PQLKA
+21 QLKA

-33 NLQGSSAALL
+33 SLLGSSAALL
-43 FKEIATQSKQLFIIV
+43 FKEIAEQSQQLLVVV
-58 ARNNQ
+58 AKSSL
-63 HLGQLESELE
+63 HVAQLESELE

-101 ERLSILS
+101 ERLAILS
-108 NMPQQGVLLLSA
+108 NMPKRGVLLLSA

-127 APTSWILGEHFD
+127 APTSWVLGEHFD
-139 IKVGQKFE
+139 IRVGQRFD

-155 IQAGYHLVD
+155 VQAGYHLVD

-180 IYASGQSAPI
+180 IYASGQEAPI

-197 EIESLKFFDPET
+197 EIDSLKFFDPET
-209 QRTTQTLQQF
+209 QRTTTNLNHF
-219 SVLPAK
+219 TVLPAK
-225 EFPLKEGRAMFRDR
+225 EFPLKEGRATFRDR

-249 KKNPIYQDVLEGI
+249 KKNPIYLDILEGI
-262 SSPGLEFYFPLFFS
+262 ASPGIDFYLPLFFGRE
-276 KQAMDTQSTLMAY
+276 AMHDQSMLTAY
-289 LPKNGIVITDKHLD
+289 FPQHAIVITDKYLE
-303 EGLTHFWKDVVR
+303 EGLTTFWKDVLR
-315 RYEDRRHNVDHPIL
+315 RYEDRRHNRDQPIL
-329 PPEDIF
+329 PPEELF
-335 LQPNQVL
+335 LKPQNVL
-342 EQLNQFARI
+342 ELINQFPRI
-351 IASAEEFV
+351 IATPEVFEEKAGVVNMDAAE
-359 EKTGVINFNTET
+359 
-371 PPRLPVDPKQEKP
+371 PPRLPVDPKHEQP
-384 FSAVKKYIDAANH
+384 FHQVKHYIQVAGH
-397 PVLLVAESAGRRE
+397 PVLLVTESAGRRE
-410 TLKDALRPALGDIPN
+410 SLKDALRPALGHIPT
-425 VENYAQFRSSLHA
+425 VDSFATFQSEPYTV
-438 IAITSAP
+438 AITTAP
-445 LDRGLVIPDQL
+445 LERGLLLKDQL
-456 TVISENQLYEHR
+456 TVISESQLYEHR

-493 IGAPVVHIDYGV
+493 IGAPVVHIDHGV

-511 VTLSIDDQEHEFL
+511 VTLSIDDQNHEFL

-556 LHKLGT
+556 LHKIGS

-587 ARRHAKPGFS
+587 ARRQAKPGFA
-597 FELEQSPYMQF
+597 FELDQSLYMQF
-608 SSGFAYEETLD
+608 TSGFAYEETLD

-632 LAKPMDRLVCG
+632 KAEPMDRLVCG

-656 AFLAVQNNKQVAV
+656 AFVAVQNGKQVAV

-678 QHYESFRDRFADWP
+678 QHYESFKDRFADWP

-700 FGSSKSHSKTIEDL
+700 FGSNKTHLKNIEDL
-714 AEGKVDIV
+714 AAGKVDIV

-727 ILQESIQF
+727 LLQENVQF
-735 KNLGLM
+735 KDLGLM

-806 EQTNESIK
+806 EHTDASIK

-830 HNEVDS
+830 HNEVET
-836 IERAAENIREL
+836 IERTAESIRAL

-873 HKEYN
+873 HKQYN

-891 VPNANTILIERA
+891 VPNANTIIIERA

-926 AYLLVPSLKGLK
+926 AYLLVPSIKALK
-938 GDAEKRLDAI
+938 GDAEKRLEAI

-992 MLEKATKAIQKGKTP
+992 MLEKATKAIQQGKTP
-1007 NFDAPLSLIAEI
+1007 NFDAPLSLTAEI

-1024 ALIPDE
+1024 ALIPDD

-1055 NIRMELID
+1055 NIRMELVD
-1063 RFGVP
+1063 RFGIP
-1068 PQPVKQL
+1068 PQSVKQL
-1075 FAVHQI
+1075 FSVHQI
-1081 RLKAEQLGITKVDI
+1081 RLKAEQLGITKIDI
-1095 SSHGGHIEFSPD
+1095 SSQGGHMEFSPD

-1112 ISIIQMMQK
+1112 LSIIQLMQK
-1121 HPTFFRM
+1121 QPTHFRM
-1128 DGGQR
+1128 EGGQR
-1133 LKVMVMLEDYQK
+1133 LKILVRLEEYEQ
-1145 RIQFIVDLLDNLLKE
+1145 RIQFILELLEQLSSDVN
-1160 IR
+1160 R